1 MCILPALSAL
11 AGAGGATTA
20 AGAAAGAAT
29 ASAGI
34 GGALQTIGLLGSV
47 VGPVVQGIQASRTAE
62 AQAQAIE
69 TQRKEE
75 ARLNAV
81 EDYRTRKKMRAQTA
95 QQRAGFAT
103 RGVSVGSPTAIY
115 LGQTAAQELA
125 FASQSVRQRGAATDT
140 ELSNSA
146 RLVRAQGKQSVIK
159 GMFSG
164 AGRLLRGAPEVWP
177 DLLA

>member
-1 MCILPALSAL
+1 MTAL
-11 AGAGGATTA
+11 AGAGGTATA

-29 ASAGI
+29 AGAGI
-34 GGALQTIGLLGSV
+34 GGALQTIGLLASVGGSF
-47 VGPVVQGIQASRTAE
+47 VQGIQAKKTAE
-62 AQAQAIE
+62 AQADALE
-69 TQRKEE
+69 VQRQEE

-95 QQRAGFAT
+95 QQRAGFAA
-103 RGVSVGSPTAIY
+103 RGVSAGSPTAIY

-146 RLVRAQGKQSVIK
+146 RLVRAQGKQSMIR

-177 DLLA
+177 ELLA